1 MFIVEIVGGAVGGAG
16 AAMAKPVPGTGAG
29 GGCLGEAD
37 VAHGKAAV
45 ASWAVMD
52 GARGGRGRLR
62 HRRRELARRRFFV
75 KWMGPRVRGD
85 DKFIVFDECLW
96 SGTQQRFFNLKIY
109 FVECQ
114 IWGMW
119 SVLCEALDI
128 DYLYRVSPSD
138 TRQSRFLFYFLFF
151 LSNFFY
157 CLSIVHILHVQIWH
171 NYQSVCYTVRFCLFH

>member
-45 ASWAVMD
+45 ASRAAVMD

-75 KWMGPRVRGD
+75 K
-85 DKFIVFDECLW
+85 
-96 SGTQQRFFNLKIY
+96 
-109 FVECQ
+109 
-114 IWGMW
+114 
-119 SVLCEALDI
+119 
-128 DYLYRVSPSD
+128 
-138 TRQSRFLFYFLFF
+138 
-151 LSNFFY
+151 
-157 CLSIVHILHVQIWH
+157 
-171 NYQSVCYTVRFCLFH
+171 